1 MIGQIYPS
9 LTQDQIGG
17 ALALWNDADLKGRYA
32 LLFKLQS
39 LRALYRQSTIDAL
52 SRLSVSRA
60 ISACDLTEELANT
73 LFCERTERGNSGNVS

>member
-1 MIGQIYPS
+1 LIGQIYPP

-17 ALALWNDADLKGRYA
+17 ALALWNNADTNGRYA
-32 LLFKLQS
+32 LLFELQS

-52 SRLSVSRA
+52 SRLSASRA

-73 LFCERTERGNSGNVS
+73 MFYHRSERGNSGNVS